1 MVISNMK
8 KLVVSLTD
16 ETDEMLRKYI
26 REEYNA
32 RRGALSIVVEGA
44 ILDFL
49 RRDRVKASS
58 ESHGI

>member
-1 MVISNMK
+1 MK

-16 ETDEMLRKYI
+16 KTDEMLREYI
-26 REEYNA
+26 REKYSD

-49 RRDRVKASS
+49 RQNEVKFSS
-58 ESHGI
+58 ESHGK